1 MVDLSRLQQNKFLVF
16 GRAGMDIYPD
26 PPGTRT
32 SEASQFFACLGG
44 SSANI
49 AVALTRHGS
58 IADLITSASDDAV
71 GHFVLNQLDHYGVGR
86 ENVKLVGGEART
98 SLAVVESRIED
109 HQSVIYRNGAA
120 DFEVFAEDLASLDF
134 AQYSAF
140 IFTGTA
146 LAAEPSQTATRH
158 AIARAK
164 EAGLP
169 VIFDVDYRPYS
180 WTSAEHAARTYSDIA
195 KHCDILVGND
205 DEFGVMAN
213 DYENGQALAHEL
225 SQSGVGIVI
234 YKMGQHGSITFT
246 PEGSFETG
254 IYSVKALKPTGA
266 GDAFMGSLVA
276 SLAQGKTLE
285 DAVRRGSAAAAYV
298 VSRVGCA
305 PAMPTTKQLE
315 EFIENHAGLS
325 AA

>member
-32 SEASQFFACLGG
+32 SEASRFFACLGG

-86 ENVKLVGGEART
+86 DNVKLVGGEART

-120 DFEVFAEDLASLDF
+120 DFEVIAEDLASLDF
-134 AQYSAF
+134 TQYAAF

-169 VIFDVDYRPYS
+169 IIFDVDYRPYS

-195 KHCDILVGND
+195 KQCDILVGND

-234 YKMGQHGSITFT
+234 YKMGQNGSITFT

-254 IYSVKALKPTGA
+254 IFPVKALKPTGA

-276 SLAQGKTLE
+276 SLAQGQTLE
-285 DAVRRGSAAAAYV
+285 AAVQRGSAAAAYV

-305 PAMPTTKQLE
+305 PAMPTTAQLE
-315 EFIENHAGLS
+315 EFIENHDGLS